1 MKPSDPSA
9 PAPAAAAPSAAS
21 APFFAVSLPKLAIMS
36 IFSFGLY
43 QVYWFYRNCQL
54 IEKREGRDFALMA
67 RALFSVFFCYR
78 LFARVATAGAAADA
92 GHLRAGMLAAIY
104 VVTSVF
110 WLASDWGLII
120 ANLGVLPLLAVQRVA
135 NRVNANQAPGHDP
148 NRRYSVWNVAIMV
161 LGLLVQAAS
170 VAYWKWAL
178 SV

>member
-43 QVYWFYRNCQL
+43 QVYWFYRNWQL

-78 LFARVATAGAAADA
+78 LFARVATAGRRPMPGTCVPACWRRSTWS
-92 GHLRAGMLAAIY
+92 RASFG
-104 VVTSVF
+104 
-110 WLASDWGLII
+110 
-120 ANLGVLPLLAVQRVA
+120 
-135 NRVNANQAPGHDP
+135 
-148 NRRYSVWNVAIMV
+148 
-161 LGLLVQAAS
+161 
-170 VAYWKWAL
+170 
-178 SV
+178 